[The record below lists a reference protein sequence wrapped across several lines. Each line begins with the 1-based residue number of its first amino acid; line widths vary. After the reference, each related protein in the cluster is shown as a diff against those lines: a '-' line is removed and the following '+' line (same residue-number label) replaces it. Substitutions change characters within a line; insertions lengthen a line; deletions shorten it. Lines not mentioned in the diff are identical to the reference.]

1 MIKQEVDFSLIDD
14 ITFNGVEIIDWV
26 IDGTQ
31 VWRKEDGKAYYLGQ
45 HILIDEKFKKIIKIE
60 GSIITIED
68 VRNKIDLSTFDGTSI
83 TTYNT
88 SSTFSITATKTFS
101 GAISN
106 TFFINSSDK
115 IFGVGE
121 NDFGQL
127 CDTTFD
133 HAKFFKQTSSSLNFD
148 VVSAGKEHIIARKKS
163 SNEIYGGGSNLYG
176 QLGGNFQTVTPS
188 LVKLHDESFEFTD
201 ISAGKY
207 SSYFLS
213 VDKKLYCL
221 GLNDSG
227 QLGLGHQS
235 ARTVLTEIISDE
247 EVFFVASSSLSRHCF
262 FITKSKKLYGFGL
275 NDKYQLGLNNSENQ
289 NTPQLIAEDVIFAS
303 SGQDH
308 SLFIKSDGSLWG
320 MGLNSSFEV
329 LNSNDVYIK
338 KPTQIQFS
346 NIPFTVTDCA
356 CGIGYSLFITSDQ
369 ILRGM
374 GKNDLGQLGHIN
386 NYQIDEPIDIAQD
399 CVSCKSG
406 GTHSLVLKT
415 GGGFF
420 GMGDNRED
428 FNGLTMG
435 DEYIGVVQS
444 PSRIYDS
451 NISTFAISPPD
462 WPDSSPSP
470 TAPVNPNPAPVNPNP
485 APTDIVWRITVM
497 GGIALQDSDKLL
509 ATAVNMNYNVIDYDA
524 SVDGYIIP
532 STVDF
537 GQGILQPPDLVIL
550 NSKTMQP
557 DQLINS
563 IIVQGGGIIILPI
576 WFNISF
582 ITLDPNHMALDPND
596 QDLIDTIN
604 IINQPGNHNIDFI

>member
-14 ITFNGVEIIDWV
+14 ISFNGVDIIDWV

-31 VWRKEDGKAYYLGQ
+31 VWRKEGGKAYYLGQ

-68 VRNKIDLSTFDGTSI
+68 VLNKIDLSTFDGTSI

-88 SSTFSITATKTFS
+88 SSTFLITATKTFS

-115 IFGVGE
+115 AFGVGE
-121 NDFGQL
+121 NEFGQL
-127 CDTTFD
+127 SDTTND
-133 HAKFFKQTSSSLNFD
+133 DAKFFRQSSSSFNFD
-148 VVSAGKEHIIARKKS
+148 VISAGRDHVIARKKS
-163 SNEIYGGGSNLYG
+163 SNEIYGAGSNFYG
-176 QLGGNFQTVTPS
+176 QLGGTAQNTITS
-188 LVKLHDESFEFTD
+188 LVKLHDVNFEFTD
-201 ISAGKY
+201 VSAGKY

-227 QLGLGHQS
+227 QLGLGHES
-235 ARTVLTEIISDE
+235 NRSVLTEIVSDE
-247 EVFFVASSSLSRHCF
+247 EIFFVASSSLSRHCF

-275 NDKYQLGLNNSENQ
+275 NDEYQLGLNNSDNQ
-289 NTPQLIAEDVIFAS
+289 NTPQLISEDVIFAAA
-303 SGQDH
+303 GQDH

-320 MGLNSSFEV
+320 MGLNSSLEI
-329 LNSNDVYIK
+329 LNSNDTYIK
-338 KPTQIQFS
+338 KPTEIQFS

-374 GKNDLGQLGHIN
+374 GKNDLGQLGKVN
-386 NYQIDEPIDIAQD
+386 NYQIDEPIDITQG

-406 GTHSLVLKT
+406 GSHSLILKN
-415 GGGFF
+415 GGSFF
-420 GMGDNRED
+420 GMGDNREAQNFD
-428 FNGLTMG
+428 GLTMG

-470 TAPVNPNPAPVNPNP
+470 VAPLNPNP
-485 APTDIVWRITVM
+485 APTDIVWKITIPF
-497 GGIALQDSDKLL
+497 GGPGFTPLQNSTYLL
-509 ATAVNMNYNVIDYDA
+509 ATAVNMVYTPIVYDA

-532 STVDF
+532 STMDI
-537 GQGILQPPDLVIL
+537 GQGNMQPSDLVIID
-550 NSKTMQP
+550 SQTMQP
-557 DQLINS
+557 APIFSQ
-563 IIVQGGGIIILPI
+563 IIYQNQNIPLPM

-582 ITLDPNHMALDPND
+582 ITLDPNHMALNPND
-596 QDLIDTIN
+596 QNLIDVIN
-604 IINQPGNHNIDFI
+604 IINQPGEHDISFI